1 MRWWD
6 KLHLRFRSL
15 LARDTVERELDAEL
29 RFHLEAQIA
38 ENSASGMSAE
48 DARSAALRAIGGLA
62 QIAEE
67 CRDTRNVGAA
77 ENIVQDVRFG
87 LRMLAKN
94 PGFTAAAVLTLAV
107 GIGFNTLAFSSIK
120 SLLLGGLP
128 VSEPDR
134 LILGEALRD
143 GFDPAGTSLLQY
155 TALRR
160 ETNAFS
166 STGLSHDQS
175 FLLRGKTEAE
185 QVRGA
190 AVSPGFFETLGTTP
204 FLGRVMRADESR
216 THGPAVVLLAYDF
229 WQRRFGGIPDVIGQ
243 TVELDGQSYTIV
255 GVMPRAF
262 DYPSRTQMW
271 IALQVDPETAPD
283 EVRTTHGNIFVA
295 RLRPGVS
302 LRQAEAATKRI
313 ARQLE

>member
-29 RFHLEAQIA
+29 RFHLEEQIA

-67 CRDTRNVGAA
+67 CRDTRNVRAA

-94 PGFTAAAVLTLAV
+94 SGFTAAAVLTLAI
-107 GIGFNTLAFSSIK
+107 GIGFNTLAFSAIK
-120 SLLLGGLP
+120 ALLLGALP
-128 VSEPDR
+128 VTEPDQ
-134 LILGEALRD
+134 LVLGEALRE

-155 TALRR
+155 TALQR
-160 ETNAFS
+160 ESTAFA
-166 STGLSHDQS
+166 STGLSLDQS

-190 AVSPGFFETLGTTP
+190 AVSPGFFATLGTTP
-204 FLGRVMRADESR
+204 FLGRAMSTEESR
-216 THGPAVVLLAYDF
+216 PGGPAVVLLAYDF
-229 WQRRFGGIPDVIGQ
+229 WQRRFGGAPDIVGQ
-243 TVELDGQSYTIV
+243 PVDLDGRSYLIW
-255 GVMPRAF
+255 GGSPRGF
-262 DYPSRTQMW
+262 DFPSRTQSS
-271 IALQVDPETAPD
+271 V
-283 EVRTTHGNIFVA
+283 
-295 RLRPGVS
+295 
-302 LRQAEAATKRI
+302 
-313 ARQLE
+313 